1 MPPISSRLI
10 LLAGAAFGLPGC
22 LLAPSRFVAGR
33 TAAPAEVA
41 RATASAPPLAE
52 PRPAPSP
59 PESSPPAAPRS
70 LGDLVDLALSRDPST
85 RATWHDARVAA
96 AQAGARRNLF
106 LPSIEASAPI
116 TRQRSGSTGGRQA
129 FDQTTYGASA
139 TIAWVLLDAG
149 GRSALVEEADRLL
162 AAARLAEHAAVA
174 DLVLRVQE
182 TYFLYLGARALEEA
196 QGAAVRQAETSLAA
210 AEARRRAGVAT
221 VADVLQA
228 RTALSQSRLA
238 LQQFEGQALALRG
251 ALATL
256 AGLTPA
262 ADLDVGALPIA
273 VEPSAAEAAVEELL
287 AAAAAR
293 SPDVARARAA
303 ADAARARAK
312 AAGRAGWPV
321 LSLQGSASRTLYLRP
336 EDTDPATAWSVGLSL
351 RLPLFEGLRPAY
363 DAIAAR
369 AAADAASARA
379 EATEQRVALDVWSG
393 FQSLR
398 TAGRRVVSARD
409 LVQSATAAAEVT
421 SGRYREGVG
430 TLVDLLNSQAA
441 LELARAEDVRAR
453 ADWFLSLARLQR
465 ATGRIE
471 LTRTPGAPEGP
482 SKP

>member
-1 MPPISSRLI
+1 MPPISSRL
-10 LLAGAAFGLPGC
+10 LLLSGAALGLSGC

-33 TAAPAEVA
+33 TSTPAEIA
-41 RATASAPPLAE
+41 RAAAAAPPLAG
-52 PRPAPSP
+52 PRPAAPA
-59 PESSPPAAPRS
+59 PESAPPAAPRS

-106 LPSIEASAPI
+106 LPSIEASAPASRSRSS
-116 TRQRSGSTGGRQA
+116 TRLPE
-129 FDQTTYGASA
+129 FQTTLGA
-139 TIAWVLLDAG
+139 TGTVAWILLDAG
-149 GRSALVEEADRLL
+149 GRGALVEEADQLL

-210 AEARRRAGVAT
+210 AEARRGAGIAT

-238 LQQFEGQALALRG
+238 LQQVEGQALALRG

-256 AGLTPA
+256 AGLPPA
-262 ADLDVGALPIA
+262 AGLDVGALPIA
-273 VEPSAAEAAVEELL
+273 VEPSAPEAAVEELL
-287 AAAAAR
+287 AAAVAR
-293 SPDVARARAA
+293 NPDVGRARAA
-303 ADAARARAK
+303 AVAAQARAR

-321 LSLQGSASRTLYLRP
+321 LSLQGGASRTFYLRP
-336 EDTDPATAWSVGLSL
+336 EDADPATAWNVGLSL

-369 AAADAASARA
+369 AAAGAAEARA
-379 EATEQRVALDVWSG
+379 EAAEQRVALDVWSG
-393 FQSLR
+393 FQALR

-471 LTRTPGAPEGP
+471 LIRAPGASEGP
-482 SKP
+482 PKP